1 MILLKKIFND
11 QDNDMTHDQLSCIC
25 KHFKL
30 INISLLSVYL
40 QRIARRITF
49 ITEISKFDILQFEY
63 ID

>member
-1 MILLKKIFND
+1 MTKIMI
-11 QDNDMTHDQLSCIC
+11 THDGQLSCIC

-40 QRIARRITF
+40 QRIARKITF